1 MASIVGDGLTC
12 AVCFG
17 HFEEPKQLD
26 CGHTF
31 CKKCLERILNSQ
43 SQLTCP
49 LCRQTTSISHG
60 DVEKLP
66 TNITLKDISEA
77 LKKRKGQFED
87 ADNIETTITGERHH
101 KKKYDTNI
109 KTFDRKDQAYKHQG
123 VNEKD
128 CIFTAKDNFS
138 KSGRISQ
145 EKRTGKPSVLY
156 KHIPDI
162 RTDYSKKS
170 ATDIPKTAHDCNLD
184 NRWPE
189 RNWTS
194 SEFYSLQT
202 GLENA
207 HMIEKY
213 VSYYSLISFYI

>member
-17 HFEEPKQLD
+17 HFEEPKQLV

-31 CKKCLERILNSQ
+31 CKKCLERIINSQ

-49 LCRQTTSISHG
+49 LCRQITSIPHG

-66 TNITLKDISEA
+66 TNITLKDISEG
-77 LKKRKGQFED
+77 LRKKRGRFEN
-87 ADNIETTITGERHH
+87 ADNIETTFTGERHH
-101 KKKYDTNI
+101 KKEDDTNI
-109 KTFDRKDQAYKHQG
+109 KTFDNKDQAYKHQG

-128 CIFTAKDNFS
+128 RIFTAKDNFS
-138 KSGRISQ
+138 KSERISQ
-145 EKRTGKPSVLY
+145 EKGTWKPSVLY
-156 KHIPDI
+156 KHIQDTL
-162 RTDYSKKS
+162 TDY
-170 ATDIPKTAHDCNLD
+170 IPKTAHDCKLA

-189 RNWTS
+189 RNLTS
-194 SEFYSLQT
+194 SEFYFQQT